1 MPTPVLPPPPPGSRL
16 LRLAGR
22 LALWAMGML
31 VLMVLLGIAGWK
43 GFTAF
48 AFVVALILAVG
59 AGVAFALAA
68 FLSLRP

>member
-1 MPTPVLPPPPPGSRL
+1 VPSPVLPPPPPDSRL

-22 LALWAMGML
+22 LALWALGML
-31 VLMVLLGIAGWK
+31 VVVVLLGIAGWK

-59 AGVAFALAA
+59 AGIVFALAA
-68 FLSLRP
+68 LLSLRP